1 MRLLF
6 GIVGLALARTA
17 AQARTYLVF
26 GGVIY
31 LVLFVAIANATD
43 PKISARSTSLS
54 EPASGQLPHTSLRCF
69 LSSPWSATTGD

>member
-1 MRLLF
+1 
-6 GIVGLALARTA
+6 LALARTA

-43 PKISARSTSLS
+43 PKLTPAAHRYRSQPPVNCQHRRSAVSCHHLGRQPLAISHKSIRPL
-54 EPASGQLPHTSLRCF
+54 
-69 LSSPWSATTGD
+69 